1 MTTGQLVGVAV
12 GLIAALLF
20 GVGAVVQA
28 HAVRRTEVSP
38 LNPLRFLLRSVRD
51 PLTMLVVVAYLI
63 GFVLHAVAIW
73 LLPLYLAQAT
83 IAMSLPITAL
93 ASTAVAERL
102 TWANWTAIGV
112 VTLGLVLLAIGSG
125 EVGSVVTTAPFAL
138 AVWSGVA
145 ALALASWWSARLSG
159 GALGALAG
167 LGYAGSAVAVRGVG
181 SSLEAGVA
189 VAALAIPAYSLVA
202 FWLYSIG
209 MHRAAVSSTTAPLIV
224 SQTFVPAAVGVV
236 FLGDGVRDGW
246 APAVAIGLVLS
257 TAGAVWLSRA
267 DLRSPVSAETES
279 LPGPAPRSDR

>member
-1 MTTGQLVGVAV
+1 MGQAVGVAV

-28 HAVRRTEVSP
+28 HAVRRLDVSP
-38 LNPLRFLLRSVRD
+38 LNPVTFVVRSVRD

-63 GFVLHAVAIW
+63 GFALHVVAIW

-93 ASTAVAERL
+93 ASRAVTERL
-102 TWANWTAIGV
+102 TSANWAAIAI

-125 EVGSVVTTAPFAL
+125 EAGSVITNTSFVL
-138 AVWSGVA
+138 VVWAGVV
-145 ALALASWWSARLSG
+145 ALALASWWGAHLNG

-181 SSLEAGVA
+181 SSVEAGVA
-189 VAALAIPAYSLVA
+189 AAALAIPAYSLVA
-202 FWLYSIG
+202 FWLYSLG
-209 MHRAAVSSTTAPLIV
+209 MHRTAVSSTTAPLIV
-224 SQTFVPAAVGVV
+224 TQTFVPAAIGVL
-236 FLGDGVRDGW
+236 FLGDGVRTGW
-246 APAVAIGLVLS
+246 AAAVAIGLVLS

-267 DLRSPVSAETES
+267 DLRSPVSAGTGS
-279 LPGPAPRSDR
+279 LRDPAPRSDR

>member
-1 MTTGQLVGVAV
+1 MGQAGGVAV

-28 HAVRRTEVSP
+28 HAVRHLDVSP
-38 LNPLRFLLRSVRD
+38 LNPVTFVVRSVRD

-63 GFVLHAVAIW
+63 GFALHVVAIW

-93 ASTAVAERL
+93 ASRAVTERL
-102 TWANWTAIGV
+102 TSANWAAIGV

-125 EVGSVVTTAPFAL
+125 EVGTVVTNASFVL
-138 AVWSGVA
+138 AVWAGVA
-145 ALALASWWSARLSG
+145 LLALASWWSARLG
-159 GALGALAG
+159 GGVVGALAG

-181 SSLEAGVA
+181 SSVEALVA
-189 VAALAIPAYSLVA
+189 VVALAIPAYSLLA

-209 MHRAAVSSTTAPLIV
+209 MHRTAVSSTTAPLIV
-224 SQTFVPAAVGVV
+224 TQTFVPAAIGVL
-236 FLGDGVRDGW
+236 FLGDGVRTGW
-246 APAVAIGLVLS
+246 AAAVIVGLVLS

-267 DLRSPVSAETES
+267 DLRSPVPEGTES
-279 LPGPAPRSDR
+279 LRDPAPRSDR